1 MAFVLLPLPALRY
14 FSQSSQILLM
24 CYDLHG
30 RSKYYGLILAHG
42 GTSNKVTAKIILF
55 PHRRKPSRFF
65 VSKRQF

>member
-1 MAFVLLPLPALRY
+1 
-14 FSQSSQILLM
+14 M
-24 CYDLHG
+24 CYDLDG
-30 RSKYYGLILAHG
+30 RRKYYGLILAHG